1 MTQPACGVQW
11 TGSLAANESKRWFS
25 HSWPATWHVIWTV
38 MPTTPRPG
46 GPQLSWSVAV
56 ERDGAERI
64 TYWIT
69 VTNATPDPVSFEGRY
84 CILSRY

>member
-1 MTQPACGVQW
+1 MTQPVCGVQW
-11 TGSLAANESKRWFS
+11 NGTLAGNASGRWFS
-25 HSWPATWHVIWTV
+25 WGWPATWHVLWTI

-46 GPQLSWSVAV
+46 GPQVSWTVQV
-56 ERDGAERI
+56 ERANAEYA

-69 VTNATPDPVSFEGRY
+69 VQNLTPDPVSFEGRY